1 MCAKWQNVCTEMAQ
15 AHYKVQA
22 QVKPL
27 PLLPLS
33 VAMWEKKKKTKQ
45 PDCSCKNTKQGS
57 FHSSVKKNQN
67 TTVCCHPTLHLD
79 SKRAPDSHLTMIIM
93 EQLKGHLFCNLTH
106 V

>member
-33 VAMWEKKKKTKQ
+33 VAMWEKKKKQNNQIAAARTL
-45 PDCSCKNTKQGS
+45 SREAFTA
-57 FHSSVKKNQN
+57 VLKKPKTQQFAV
-67 TTVCCHPTLHLD
+67 TQLCTWTV
-79 SKRAPDSHLTMIIM
+79 REHLTLI
-93 EQLKGHLFCNLTH
+93 
-106 V
+106 